1 MRSLRA
7 SLVVAVSLLAFTSLA
22 AAQEKA
28 APMKSHMQKAEMSD
42 AAYTAQALSAAP
54 KSIAKDATVV
64 RMDKDGKMKGTITK
78 VDAAQKMMTVKDK
91 AGKEWTIYWNADTK
105 VEGDGPKEGAKVR
118 FKATEKDGKM
128 WATWVKTGEAKT
140 KM

>member
-1 MRSLRA
+1 MKRVLAIS
-7 SLVVAVSLLAFTSLA
+7 VVLALCLGAVALA
-22 AAQEKA
+22 QHK
-28 APMKSHMQKAEMSD
+28 
-42 AAYTAQALSAAP
+42 
-54 KSIAKDATVV
+54 
-64 RMDKDGKMKGTITK
+64 MDKEGKMKGTITK